1 MKDLYNNIEVVSIL
15 DPITVTASATHTDID
30 LQGFNSACFL
40 ISIGLDAGTGLSA
53 TDYWTFTLKDS
64 ADGTTYAD
72 VETADML
79 DLTVTSGAV
88 LVVDSTDEDNTI
100 YKLGYVGGKR
110 YLELTYTE
118 TTTGSNSTPMS
129 IVLVK
134 GDPEIAPVA

>member
-1 MKDLYNNIEVVSIL
+1 MKDLYNNIEVVSVL
-15 DPITVTASATHTDID
+15 DPIVVSATATHTDID
-30 LQGFNSACFL
+30 LAGFNSACLL

-64 ADGTTYAD
+64 PDGTTYTN

-79 DLTVTSGAV
+79 DLTVTSGVV
-88 LVVDSTDEDNTI
+88 LVVDATTEDNAI

-118 TTTGSNSTPMS
+118 TTTGSNATPMS

-134 GDPEIAPVA
+134 GNPENSPVA